1 MFQYSFCSYST
12 NRKHDSIKRW
22 KVSIQLLFLFNQL
35 PKIIDVFLEVFQYS
49 FCSYSTWYFLACNP
63 TQYSFNTASV
73 LIQRIEMQR
82 GEIYIVFQYS
92 FCSYSTDADVIA
104 TKQMLMFQYSFCSY
118 STVCYS
124 DAWKI
129 SGGFNTA
136 SVLIQHIHPL
146 IGQKTYMSF
155 NTASVLIQPWD
166 AWRYYV

>member
-49 FCSYSTWYFLACNP
+49 FCSYSTNRDAKRRNLYRVSIQLLFLFNWRWCNCNK
-63 TQYSFNTASV
+63 TDVDVSIQLLFLFNRYRQPLARSV
-73 LIQRIEMQR
+73 
-82 GEIYIVFQYS
+82 F
-92 FCSYSTDADVIA
+92 
-104 TKQMLMFQYSFCSY
+104 KFQYSFCSY

-136 SVLIQHIHPL
+136 SVLIQQIK
-146 IGQKTYMSF
+146 G
-155 NTASVLIQPWD
+155 V
-166 AWRYYV
+166 WRDGIA